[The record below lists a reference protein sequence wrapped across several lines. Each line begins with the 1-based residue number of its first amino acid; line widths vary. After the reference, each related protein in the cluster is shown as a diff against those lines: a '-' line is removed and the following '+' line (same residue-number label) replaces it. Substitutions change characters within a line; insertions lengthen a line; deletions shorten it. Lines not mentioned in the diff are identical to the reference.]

1 MYRDILDQLN
11 STFTFVTMDFVF
23 QVSRAT
29 EQLPS
34 LSSHFFKPNIYK
46 DNIQNRNY
54 LPFVALLTN
63 EKQFSLKGLKFI
75 AKISASDVSRVS
87 SSVLCSKNTIKGSYG
102 LCDLP
107 LNE

>member
-34 LSSHFFKPNIYK
+34 LSSYFFKPNIYK

-63 EKQFSLKGLKFI
+63 EKQFFPQ
-75 AKISASDVSRVS
+75 R
-87 SSVLCSKNTIKGSYG
+87 T
-102 LCDLP
+102 
-107 LNE
+107 